1 MTANMASASTPGRM
15 AVNMKA
21 TGTTASST
29 ETEFTDKQT
38 AKSAVVAG
46 KKASVCNGTT
56 SRLLRNEA

>member
-1 MTANMASASTPGRM
+1 M